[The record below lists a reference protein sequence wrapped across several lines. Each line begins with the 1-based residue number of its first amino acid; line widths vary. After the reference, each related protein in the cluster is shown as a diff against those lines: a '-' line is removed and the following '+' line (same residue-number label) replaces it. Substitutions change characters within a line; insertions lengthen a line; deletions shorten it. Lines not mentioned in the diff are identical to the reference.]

1 MTAAAPIAGFAV
13 KELHVIP
20 DDRGR
25 LFEVLRRDDPL
36 FRGFGQAYV
45 TTTLPGVVK
54 AWHRHQRQ
62 TDFFCCVAGMIK
74 LVLVDDRPGS
84 PSHGRVEALWLGV
97 HKPRLVVVPPGVWH
111 GWTCTSVE
119 EAMVL
124 NLATEPYDHHAP
136 DEERL
141 APHGTLPYDWARRD
155 G

>member
-1 MTAAAPIAGFAV
+1 VTPPSPIAGFAV

-25 LFEVLRRDDPL
+25 LFEV
-36 FRGFGQAYV
+36 
-45 TTTLPGVVK
+45 
-54 AWHRHQRQ
+54 
-62 TDFFCCVAGMIK
+62 CCVAGMIK